1 MGGACQYRRR
11 AGDMRRIWMR
21 KLLLASVAMLGGTM
35 ALVSVA
41 SAQTQVFTGVTA
53 ASPPFPNIA
62 APGTAPYTGAAY
74 MSSPGFG
81 GTANPGFGA
90 PLAPGQMTVRL
101 IGRMYFYA
109 GVASDSGR
117 DEPNV
122 AAGSVSSGNIS
133 GSGNSLNSPNG
144 SVGGGVSTPKVQ
156 SNTKLAPYS
165 FFEFSR
171 LYPSFDAVAANGLKY
186 GAFLE
191 IRQDNAAPPGGGAS
205 SSPSGIGR
213 ARAQLYFRRE
223 TTYMG
228 TDQLGYIRVGATD
241 QPTSLMLTGNFENFD
256 DGGWNGDPAIITGNA
271 EVTWPYEDVGNLYT
285 TSKIVYM
292 SPQFFNMI
300 DFGVS
305 FEPSTANLGED
316 NTPGNC
322 PYAVTSNNG
331 VLGPMISN
339 NALGCDA
346 TSSTSVVSET
356 QRRRNTFDGVVRLR
370 TAAGP
375 VGIAATVGTIQ
386 SGKVAYNGTAAPG
399 SVVKYQGLSIL
410 DLGLQLTYGGLAVGG
425 HMFYGHTV
433 GQWSNLEPAGGREAF
448 APLIGASYTMGSN
461 VVGFHFFDYESAG
474 SWTRLTPAMVGRTL
488 SEEGLAIGDTFTVA
502 PGAYLMLS
510 YLYGTRHQTG
520 VDLLSGTV
528 GARTNNNTRAQGIWA
543 GTMFRW

>member
-1 MGGACQYRRR
+1 MGGASQNRRR

-41 SAQTQVFTGVTA
+41 SAQTSVFTGVTA
-53 ASPPFPNIA
+53 GGPPFPNVA
-62 APGTAPYTGAAY
+62 APGTAPYTGAAF
-74 MSSPGFG
+74 MAGPGFG
-81 GTANPGFGA
+81 GTANPGYGA
-90 PLAPGQMTVRL
+90 PLAPGSMTVRL

-117 DEPNV
+117 DEPV
-122 AAGSVSSGNIS
+122 VTPGSVSTGNQTA
-133 GSGNSLNSPNG
+133 
-144 SVGGGVSTPKVQ
+144 GGVSTPKIQ

-165 FFEFSR
+165 FFEFAR

-213 ARAQLYFRRE
+213 SRAQLYFRRE

-292 SPQFFNMI
+292 SPKFADLI

-331 VLGPMISN
+331 VLGPLISN

-375 VGIAATVGTIQ
+375 LGIAATVGTIL
-386 SGKVAYNGTAAPG
+386 SGKTGYNGTAAPG
-399 SVVKYQGLSIL
+399 TYVKYQGLSIL
-410 DLGLQLTYGGLAVGG
+410 DLGLQVTFGGLAVGG

-461 VVGFHFFDYESAG
+461 IIGFHFFDYQSAG
-474 SWTRLTPAMVGRTL
+474 NWTRLVGPYVGRSM

-528 GARTNNNTRAQGIWA
+528 SSATNFVKTNNNTRAQGIWA